1 MAYLCSVNLW
11 LIVNGTVTCPAM
23 AKEAQ
28 TMWDNIDGQTIGLI
42 QLIIKDYVLYKVD
55 ALVAAAEADAVD
67 HYTMT

>member
-1 MAYLCSVNLW
+1 
-11 LIVNGTVTCPAM
+11 M